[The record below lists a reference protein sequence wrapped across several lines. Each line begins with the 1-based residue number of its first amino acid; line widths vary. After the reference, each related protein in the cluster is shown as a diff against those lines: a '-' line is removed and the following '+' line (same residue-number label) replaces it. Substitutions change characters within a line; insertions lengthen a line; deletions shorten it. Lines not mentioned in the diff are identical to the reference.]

1 MGFVMRKT
9 TKTAKKL
16 PPNSEE
22 SYDIS
27 LAAAENS
34 IPVDLIV
41 NWDQTG
47 VQMVP
52 VNDCTMTSRGSNQVF
67 VTGLGDK
74 RDTFFSNKCPFS
86 NWIRHLQL
94 ISYY

>member
-1 MGFVMRKT
+1 MQRMGFVIRNS

-16 PPNSEE
+16 PPNSKE

-34 IPVDLIV
+34 IPANLIV
-41 NWDQTG
+41 DWDQTG
-47 VQMVP
+47 VRTVP
-52 VNDCTMTSRGSNQVF
+52 VNDWTMITRGSKPVF

-74 RDTFFSNKCPFS
+74 RDTFFSNKCPF
-86 NWIRHLQL
+86 
-94 ISYY
+94 

>member
-1 MGFVMRKT
+1 MRKT

-22 SYDIS
+22 CYDIS
-27 LAAAENS
+27 SAAAAAAAAENS
-34 IPVDLIV
+34 IPADLIV

-47 VQMVP
+47 VRMVP
-52 VNDCTMTSRGSNQVF
+52 VNYWTMTTRGSKQIF

-74 RDTFFSNKCPFS
+74 RDTFFSNKCPF
-86 NWIRHLQL
+86 
-94 ISYY
+94 